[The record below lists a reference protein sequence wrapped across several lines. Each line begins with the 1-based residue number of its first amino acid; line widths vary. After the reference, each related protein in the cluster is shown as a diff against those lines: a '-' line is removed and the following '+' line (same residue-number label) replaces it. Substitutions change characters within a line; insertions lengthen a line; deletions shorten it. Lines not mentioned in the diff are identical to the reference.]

1 MNIVITSI
9 DKHGFMFN
17 TNPPQGIF
25 IELYM
30 ISSTYPPE
38 KLKNQINQ
46 IVTII

>member
-1 MNIVITSI
+1 MMNMVMSIVIAII
-9 DKHGFMFN
+9 DRHGFIFD

-38 KLKNQINQ
+38 KLKIK
-46 IVTII
+46 